1 MATKK
6 KAAKKAAA
14 KKTTKK
20 VYRRKAAAKPLPQE
34 EQQQT
39 QAEPTQGST
48 FDDQADANSVGRAM
62 FGDVGTDNAEDA
74 GITLEQVQ
82 VIDLRDLKLSQ
93 RLLVQCM
100 LREEGYILADGQ
112 ELLSTEEL
120 FALVNKC
127 DALVLQHRN
136 KLVSPA
142 LWEQPEVQQS
152 RAIST
157 VQVGYT
163 AYMLF
168 DAPRPSAPDTIAQ
181 DGAVYVRVL

>member
-6 KAAKKAAA
+6 KATKKVAA
-14 KKTTKK
+14 KKTTKR

-34 EQQQT
+34 EQQT
-39 QAEPTQGST
+39 QAEPIQGST
-48 FDDQADANSVGRAM
+48 FDEQAEAQGYTT
-62 FGDVGTDNAEDA
+62 DVGAEDP
-74 GITLEQVQ
+74 GTMLQQVE
-82 VIDLRDLKLSQ
+82 VIDLRSLTLSH
-93 RLLVQCM
+93 RLLIQCM

-120 FALVNKC
+120 FALVNKA

-168 DAPRPSAPDTIAQ
+168 DKPQPSAPDTIAQ